1 MGGAGRCFVRSGAG
15 TVFIR
20 SAVTEVVASAI
31 RLTPVTGTTRNK
43 APEATGSAGLLEPPE
58 QPQESPASSSVWR
71 EDPGLLSRMMPLH
84 QGPVEQV
91 QEGWC
96 GQSPEGPL

>member
-1 MGGAGRCFVRSGAG
+1 MVRNGNQQDLRHKGASVGGAGRCFVRSGAG

-43 APEATGSAGLLEPPE
+43 APEATGR
-58 QPQESPASSSVWR
+58 VY
-71 EDPGLLSRMMPLH
+71 
-84 QGPVEQV
+84 PVEALHHRTA
-91 QEGWC
+91 GPGTLPTRGLSLH
-96 GQSPEGPL
+96 GQL